1 MWERGT
7 LPTAISTEYAE
18 LLEKFNEKENG

>member
-18 LLEKFNEKENG
+18 LLEKFNG